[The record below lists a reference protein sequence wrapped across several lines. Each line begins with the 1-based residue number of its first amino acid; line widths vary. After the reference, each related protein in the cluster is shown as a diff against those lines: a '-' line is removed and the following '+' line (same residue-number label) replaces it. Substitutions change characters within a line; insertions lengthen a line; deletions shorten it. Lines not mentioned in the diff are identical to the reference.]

1 MREPNLPTGRRKPS
15 AVHMGYNRDN
25 IRKVKEILEKRR
37 TDAVSVSMRRKAE
50 VSARIPGYEDIE
62 DALAG
67 TGARIMQAAFA
78 HTLDENTLA
87 RIREDNRILRE
98 KKTAL
103 LRQYG
108 YPEEYTDIRYTCE
121 ECSDT
126 GYQGISMCHC
136 MREELIRAGIE
147 SAGLASLIKSQSFD
161 TFSLDFYENYD
172 RIIMEKSLRR
182 LRQFA
187 DTFTAETG
195 ESWLF
200 IGPTGLGKT
209 HLSTAVAGVVIR
221 RGFDVIYDTVQE
233 ILAVY
238 EEERFSNGDGIQ
250 HRRGRSV
257 EAIQDCDL
265 LIVDDLGTELTNQF
279 TVSCLYNIINTRITR
294 GKSTIINTNL
304 NQGEIRSR
312 YTDRIASRLFGEYKP
327 IQFQGVDIRAQK
339 LR

>member
-1 MREPNLPTGRRKPS
+1 
-15 AVHMGYNRDN
+15 MGYNREN
-25 IRKVKEILEKRR
+25 IQKVKEILEKRR
-37 TDAVSVSMRRKAE
+37 AEAITVSNRRKAE
-50 VSARIPGYEDIE
+50 ASARIPGYAEIE

-67 TGARIMQAAFA
+67 TGARIMQAAFSHA
-78 HTLDENTLA
+78 LDEETLA
-87 RIREDNRILRE
+87 KIREENR
-98 KKTAL
+98 L
-103 LRQYG
+103 LRDKKSRLLQQYG
-108 YPEEYTDIRYTCE
+108 YPAEYTDIHYTCE
-121 ECSDT
+121 ACSDS
-126 GYQGISMCHC
+126 GYCGISMCTC
-136 MREELIRAGIE
+136 MREELIKAGIE
-147 SAGLASLIKSQSFD
+147 SAGLVSLIKSQSFD

-172 RIIMEKSLRR
+172 RIIMTSNLQR

-187 DTFTAETG
+187 ENFSAQTA

-238 EEERFSNGDGIQ
+238 EEERFGNGDGLQ
-250 HRRGRSV
+250 HRRGRTV
-257 EAIQDCDL
+257 EAIQECDL

-279 TVSCLYNIINTRITR
+279 TVASLYNMINTRLTH

-312 YTDRIASRLFGEYKP
+312 YSDRIASRLFGEYKP
-327 IQFQGVDIRAQK
+327 LQFQGMDIRAQK